1 MATIQQ
7 GFPQLS
13 SPIADQ
19 SNSFRVTQPWQQ
31 FFISLWNR
39 TGAQQGNATF
49 IPGDMKA
56 IAGSGDQA
64 GWLLCDGSA
73 VSRTQYVAL
82 FNAIGAIWGNGDG
95 VTTFNLPDIRTR
107 APIGASLDFPL
118 GSTGGAANKSL
129 TLANLPTHNH
139 AITDPGHVHNVI
151 DSGHVHTITDPGHA
165 HVSIV
170 AQSNTTT
177 STNPGGQTAGNT
189 NTATTG
195 ITINSAMTGISLD
208 IASTGITTDNT
219 GGGQPFSVISP
230 YAAVQ
235 WLIKT

>member
-19 SNSFRVTQPWQQ
+19 ANSFRVTQPWQQ

-49 IPGDMKA
+49 IPGDMKP

-82 FNAIGAIWGNGDG
+82 FNAIGGAWGAGDG
-95 VTTFNLPDIRTR
+95 VTTFNVPDMRTR
-107 APIGASLDFPL
+107 APIGSNAQFPL
-118 GSTGGAANKSL
+118 GSTGGSTNISL
-129 TLANLPTHNH
+129 TLGNLPTHSHTINDPGH
-139 AITDPGHVHNVI
+139 THNVTDPGHT
-151 DSGHVHTITDPGHA
+151 HTITDPGHA
-165 HVSIV
+165 HASIV

-195 ITINSAMTGISLD
+195 ITVNSAMTGVTLD
-208 IASTGITTDNT
+208 SATTGITTNNT
-219 GGGQPFSVISP
+219 GGGIPFSALSP
-230 YAAVQ
+230 YAAVN